1 MQMDR
6 TVTVSALRPRSPASS
21 GTVSARSSAL
31 PPSLSTSVV
40 EEWMSGGVIAV
51 LILASL
57 CVVLGL
63 IYGYIYFT
71 RINPLPTASS
81 TLSPIISP
89 LPHHQPS
96 LTSSTLSCTR
106 INPRAGR
113 GGAGRSTRRKQSLA
127 GDDGASL
134 GVSTHVFLFKKS

>member
-1 MQMDR
+1 
-6 TVTVSALRPRSPASS
+6 
-21 GTVSARSSAL
+21 
-31 PPSLSTSVV
+31 
-40 EEWMSGGVIAV
+40 MSGGVIAV

-63 IYGYIYFT
+63 IYGYIYF
-71 RINPLPTASS
+71 
-81 TLSPIISP
+81 
-89 LPHHQPS
+89 
-96 LTSSTLSCTR
+96 TR